1 MNAMRYIARTLPL
14 LLALGV
20 QAAQPLDIVK
30 QTGLKGGLVV
40 HLGCGNGDMTAAF
53 RVADNVR
60 VQGLDRSGA
69 RVAEARKMLLEKGL
83 NGTVTVD
90 TFDGSRLP
98 YVDNLVNLL
107 VADELGSVPRQEV
120 IRVLAPNGVALIG
133 GEKVVKPWPGEID
146 EWTHWLHDAGGNAVG
161 ADTMVGPPRHFQWTA
176 SPRWSSHHDT
186 VLSTSA
192 LVTSGGRIFAIVNN
206 APISEFHDAS

>member
-69 RVAEARKMLLEKGL
+69 R
-83 NGTVTVD
+83 
-90 TFDGSRLP
+90 
-98 YVDNLVNLL
+98 
-107 VADELGSVPRQEV
+107 
-120 IRVLAPNGVALIG
+120 
-133 GEKVVKPWPGEID
+133 
-146 EWTHWLHDAGGNAVG
+146 
-161 ADTMVGPPRHFQWTA
+161 
-176 SPRWSSHHDT
+176 
-186 VLSTSA
+186 
-192 LVTSGGRIFAIVNN
+192 GGRSQPRSSTRAR
-206 APISEFHDAS
+206 ASKDTSP